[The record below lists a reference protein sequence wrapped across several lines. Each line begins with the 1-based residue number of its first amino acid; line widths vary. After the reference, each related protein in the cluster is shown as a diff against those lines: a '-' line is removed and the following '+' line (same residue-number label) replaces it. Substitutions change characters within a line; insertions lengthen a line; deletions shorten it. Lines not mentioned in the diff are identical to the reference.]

1 MNGGERARAEG
12 NGGERERDLAGE
24 KAQRPRE
31 SGGEWERGP
40 RERGAAGALIL
51 SRGSPPARGFGG
63 DAPLFRPGRGNRK
76 GTRGGGVG
84 WAGAR
89 LRVAAQLGPRF
100 QWGGERAFFLLLS
113 FSVLFSVFSFLFIS
127 FSVLFHL
134 KVFRHF
140 IKMCFLHHNYQCI
153 I

>member
-1 MNGGERARAEG
+1 MDGDARGIGEGLE
-12 NGGERERDLAGE
+12 
-24 KAQRPRE
+24 E
-31 SGGEWERGP
+31 SRRGS
-40 RERGAAGALIL
+40 LIL

-63 DAPLFRPGRGNRK
+63 DAPCSDPVGGTGRG
-76 GTRGGGVG
+76 RGGEVG
-84 WAGAR
+84 WAGWR
-89 LRVAAQLGPRF
+89 PSLGRGGLGRGSS
-100 QWGGERAFFLLLS
+100 GGERAFFLLLS